1 MATFKA
7 VVFTGGKHLKQDGTT
22 NIKIRIYHNGVSQ
35 YIPTEYYVKPELMGN
50 DGNIVSSSEE
60 GEALNY
66 ELTELIQK
74 YRGAYIKLGMSRTSK
89 MSCAELKEEIVK
101 LANPESEIIDF
112 VAFSRE
118 IISKT
123 VKRKTAVWY
132 ESSLNAFIRFYGSD
146 RIDVKD
152 VRAKKLEDWMT
163 YLANSKV
170 NGSERLME
178 PGTINNYMRGIRALY
193 NRARMFYNNEDF
205 DIIKIP
211 GNPFVKIRIPEYRRK
226 RKNLKVEDIVRI
238 SRSNFDRERTNIA
251 RDIFMVQFY
260 LMGINLNDLF
270 NIRREVYGRIEYE
283 RSKVNTVKDTAK
295 VMLSVRIE
303 PECRE
308 ILRKYSNGSFLSFIR
323 DRYTNYDNFLK
334 AVNKELKVISSEL
347 NLGVPLSTNWARHSW
362 ASIARNKAGISKA
375 DVDFCLGHVSNEY
388 KMADIYIETDYSI
401 CDRANRAV
409 LDLMKKIS

>member
-50 DGNIVSSSEE
+50 DGNVISSSED

-89 MSCAELKEEIVK
+89 MSCAELKEEVVK
-101 LANPESEIIDF
+101 SANPESETIDF

-118 IISKT
+118 VISKT
-123 VKRKTAVWY
+123 VKRKTSVWY

-146 RIDVKD
+146 KIDVKD
-152 VRAKKLEDWMT
+152 VRAKKLEDWMA
-163 YLANSKV
+163 YLAGSKV
-170 NGSERLME
+170 NGSEKLTE

-193 NRARMFYNNEDF
+193 NKARRFYNNEDF

-211 GNPFVKIRIPEYRRK
+211 GNPFGRVHIPEYRRK
-226 RKNLKVEDIVRI
+226 RKNLKIEDIVRI
-238 SRSNFDRERTNIA
+238 SRSNFDRGRTNMA
-251 RDIFMVQFY
+251 KDIFMIQFY

-270 NIRREVYGRIEYE
+270 HIKHESYGRVEYE
-283 RSKVNTVKDTAK
+283 RAKVSTVKDNAK
-295 VMLSVRIE
+295 LRLSIRIE

-308 ILRKYSNGSFLSFIR
+308 LINKYSNGTLLSSIR
-323 DRYTNYDNFLK
+323 DRYSNYDNFLK
-334 AVNKELKVISSEL
+334 AMNKELKVVSSEL

-375 DVDFCLGHVSNEY
+375 DIDFCLGHVSHDY